1 MSKNNPKTLTI
12 ERAPGK
18 TDEQAVAAV
27 ALNSAVNAA
36 TVVDAY
42 QGNIMG
48 DDVDTDALVATLRA
62 SIDQSAAGDLS
73 GLEAMLIGQATALQT
88 IFVSLAKRAHHQQYQ
103 RHLEA
108 FLGLALKA
116 QAQSRATIQAV
127 IDLKFPRQATF
138 VKQANIA
145 HGPQQINNRQTI
157 GGDNKTHQNVNCLEG
172 ATRALENQTEQN
184 ELLEVG
190 THVRGTHTSTHMDAR
205 ATAAAARGNPAVE
218 TLATSHRPKKRG
230 R

>member
-1 MSKNNPKTLTI
+1 MSKKNPKALTV
-12 ERAPGK
+12 ERTPDR
-18 TDEQAVAAV
+18 TSEQAMAAV
-27 ALNSAVNAA
+27 AVNPAMNAA
-36 TVVDAY
+36 FVVDTY
-42 QGNIMG
+42 QSNITG

-62 SIDQSAAGDLS
+62 SMDKSAAGDLS

-103 RHLEA
+103 RNLEA

-145 HGPQQINNRQTI
+145 HGPQQVNN
-157 GGDNKTHQNVNCLEG
+157 GSSLAGAEKPESEPNKLLDGRDSG
-172 ATRALENQTEQN
+172 AIVPATTRETKTK
-184 ELLEVG
+184 V
-190 THVRGTHTSTHMDAR
+190 VR
-205 ATAAAARGNPAVE
+205 
-218 TLATSHRPKKRG
+218 
-230 R
+230 

>member
-1 MSKNNPKTLTI
+1 MSKKNPKSLTVV
-12 ERAPGK
+12 RTPDQ
-18 TDEQAVAAV
+18 TSEQAVAAV
-27 ALNSAVNAA
+27 AVNPAMNAA
-36 TVVDAY
+36 FVVDTY
-42 QGNIMG
+42 QSNITG
-48 DDVDTDALVATLRA
+48 DDVDTDALVAALRD
-62 SIDQSAAGDLS
+62 SMDKSAGGDLS

-145 HGPQQINNRQTI
+145 HGAQQVNNGQAI
-157 GGDNKTHQNVNCLEG
+157 GGDNV
-172 ATRALENQTEQN
+172 RALENQTKQN
-184 ELLEVG
+184 EVLEG
-190 THVRGTHTSTHMDAR
+190 LAYGGAEMDTR
-205 ATAAAARGNPAVE
+205 ATAAATRGNSAVE
-218 TLATSHRPKKRG
+218 ALAASHRPKKRG

>member
-1 MSKNNPKTLTI
+1 MSKKNPKSITVS
-12 ERAPGK
+12 RAP
-18 TDEQAVAAV
+18 DQAPEKAIAEA
-27 ALNSAVNAA
+27 ALNPAVNAA
-36 TVVDAY
+36 TVVDTY
-42 QGNIMG
+42 QTNIMG
-48 DDVDTDALVATLRA
+48 GDLDTDALVATLHA
-62 SIDQSAAGDLS
+62 SMDKSAAGDTS

-138 VKQANIA
+138 VTQANIA
-145 HGPQQINNRQTI
+145 HGPQQVNNGQRI
-157 GGDNKTHQNVNCLEG
+157 GNKNV
-172 ATRALENQTEQN
+172 RALENQSEQN
-184 ELLEVG
+184 ELLEGLTYGGAQVD
-190 THVRGTHTSTHMDAR
+190 TR
-205 ATAAAARGNPAVE
+205 AKTAAARGDPAVE
-218 TLATSHRPKKRG
+218 AMEASHRPKKRG

>member
-1 MSKNNPKTLTI
+1 MSKKESNVLAVQVSPGDNIDKLT
-12 ERAPGK
+12 ANATVDP
-18 TDEQAVAAV
+18 
-27 ALNSAVNAA
+27 ALNAAFLVNTYRA
-36 TVVDAY
+36 
-42 QGNIMG
+42 NILSN
-48 DDVDTDALVATLRA
+48 DVEMVSLVGALRA
-62 SIDQSAAGDLS
+62 SMNQSAAGDLS

-88 IFVSLAKRAHHQQYQ
+88 MFVSLATRAHSQQYQ

-108 FLGLALKA
+108 YLGLALKA

-145 HGPQQINNRQTI
+145 NGPQQVNNGIQQVSSETQ
-157 GGDNKTHQNVNCLEG
+157 QNVSRPER

-184 ELLEVG
+184 ELLEG
-190 THVRGTHTSTHMDAR
+190 TTHVRGTHTSTHMDAR

-218 TLATSHRPKKRG
+218 ALAASHRTKKRG

>member
-1 MSKNNPKTLTI
+1 
-12 ERAPGK
+12 
-18 TDEQAVAAV
+18 
-27 ALNSAVNAA
+27 
-36 TVVDAY
+36 
-42 QGNIMG
+42 
-48 DDVDTDALVATLRA
+48 
-62 SIDQSAAGDLS
+62 
-73 GLEAMLIGQATALQT
+73 AMLIGQATALQT

-116 QAQSRATIQAV
+116 QAQSRATIQAL

-145 HGPQQINNRQTI
+145 HGPQQVNNGIQQVSSETQ
-157 GGDNKTHQNVNCLEG
+157 QNVSRPEG

-184 ELLEVG
+184 ELLEGG
-190 THVRGTHTSTHMDAR
+190 THVRGTHTITHMDAR
-205 ATAAAARGNPAVE
+205 AAAAAARGNPAME
-218 TLATSHRPKKRG
+218 ALAASHRTKKRC

>member
-1 MSKNNPKTLTI
+1 MSKKNPKALTI

-36 TVVDAY
+36 TVVDTY

-62 SIDQSAAGDLS
+62 SMDKSAAGDLS

-127 IDLKFPRQATF
+127 IDLKFPRQSTF

-145 HGPQQINNRQTI
+145 HGPQQVNNGQAI
-157 GGDNKTHQNVNCLEG
+157 GGDRV
-172 ATRALENQTEQN
+172 RALENQTGQN
-184 ELLEVG
+184 ELLEG
-190 THVRGTHTSTHMDAR
+190 LAYGGAEMDTR
-205 ATAAAARGNPAVE
+205 ATAEAARGNPAVE
-218 TLATSHRPKKRG
+218 ALAASHRPKKRG

>member
-1 MSKNNPKTLTI
+1 MSKKNPKALTV
-12 ERAPGK
+12 ERTPDQ
-18 TDEQAVAAV
+18 TSEQATAEV
-27 ALNSAVNAA
+27 ALNPAMNAA
-36 TVVDAY
+36 FVVDTY
-42 QGNIMG
+42 QSNILG

-62 SIDQSAAGDLS
+62 SMDKSAAGDLS

-145 HGPQQINNRQTI
+145 HGPQQVNNGQAI
-157 GGDNKTHQNVNCLEG
+157 GGDNV
-172 ATRALENQTEQN
+172 RALENQTEQI
-184 ELLEVG
+184 ELLEG
-190 THVRGTHTSTHMDAR
+190 ATHVGGTHTTTHMDAR
-205 ATAAAARGNPAVE
+205 ASAEAARGDPEVEAV
-218 TLATSHRPKKRG
+218 AASHRPKKRG

>member
-1 MSKNNPKTLTI
+1 MSKNDP
-12 ERAPGK
+12 RALSVLQDHDQTEG
-18 TDEQAVAAV
+18 QAIAAAV
-27 ALNSAVNAA
+27 LNPAINAA
-36 TVVDAY
+36 AVVDTY
-42 QGNIMG
+42 QSNIIG
-48 DDVDTDALVATLRA
+48 DGADIDALVDTLRA
-62 SIDQSAAGDLS
+62 SMDKSAAGDLA

-145 HGPQQINNRQTI
+145 HGPQQVNNGIQQVSS
-157 GGDNKTHQNVNCLEG
+157 KTQQNVSEPEG
-172 ATRALENQTEQN
+172 ATRALENQNEQN
-184 ELLEVG
+184 ELLEGG

-205 ATAAAARGNPAVE
+205 ATAATARSNPAVE
-218 TLATSHRPKKRG
+218 ALATSHRPKKRG

>member
-1 MSKNNPKTLTI
+1 MSKKNPKALTI

-18 TDEQAVAAV
+18 TDEQAVAEV

-36 TVVDAY
+36 TVVDTY
-42 QGNIMG
+42 QSNIMG

-62 SIDQSAAGDLS
+62 SMNQSAAGDLS

-145 HGPQQINNRQTI
+145 HGPQQVNNGPNLPGAEKSESEPIKLLDDRESGAIVPPTTRET
-157 GGDNKTHQNVNCLEG
+157 KTKV
-172 ATRALENQTEQN
+172 
-184 ELLEVG
+184 
-190 THVRGTHTSTHMDAR
+190 VR
-205 ATAAAARGNPAVE
+205 
-218 TLATSHRPKKRG
+218 
-230 R
+230 

>member
-1 MSKNNPKTLTI
+1 MSKKNPKTLTV
-12 ERAPGK
+12 ERAPDQ
-18 TDEQAVAAV
+18 TSEQATAEV
-27 ALNSAVNAA
+27 AVNPAMNAA
-36 TVVDAY
+36 FVVDTY
-42 QGNIMG
+42 QSNILG

-62 SIDQSAAGDLS
+62 SMDKSAAGDLS
-73 GLEAMLIGQATALQT
+73 GLESMLIGQATALQT

-145 HGPQQINNRQTI
+145 HGPQQVNNGHAN
-157 GGDNKTHQNVNCLEG
+157 GGDTV
-172 ATRALENQTEQN
+172 RALENQTEQI
-184 ELLEVG
+184 EVLEG
-190 THVRGTHTSTHMDAR
+190 ATHGGKEMDTR
-205 ATAAAARGNPAVE
+205 ATAEAARGNPAVE
-218 TLATSHRPKKRG
+218 ALATGHRPKKRG

>member
-1 MSKNNPKTLTI
+1 MSKNDP
-12 ERAPGK
+12 RALSVLQDHDQTEG
-18 TDEQAVAAV
+18 QAIAAAV
-27 ALNSAVNAA
+27 LNPAINAA
-36 TVVDAY
+36 VVVDTY
-42 QGNIMG
+42 QSNIIG
-48 DDVDTDALVATLRA
+48 DGADIDAMVDTLRA
-62 SIDQSAAGDLS
+62 SMDKSAAGDLS

-145 HGPQQINNRQTI
+145 HGPQQVNNGQSI
-157 GGDNKTHQNVNCLEG
+157 GSDNV
-172 ATRALENQTEQN
+172 RALENQTEQI
-184 ELLEVG
+184 EVLAG
-190 THVRGTHTSTHMDAR
+190 LAHGGAEMDTR
-205 ATAAAARGNPAVE
+205 ATAEAARGDPEVE
-218 TLATSHRPKKRG
+218 ALAASHRPKKRA

>member
-1 MSKNNPKTLTI
+1 MSKNDP
-12 ERAPGK
+12 RALSVLQDHDQTEG
-18 TDEQAVAAV
+18 QAIAAAV
-27 ALNSAVNAA
+27 LNPAINAA
-36 TVVDAY
+36 AVVDTY
-42 QGNIMG
+42 QSNIIG
-48 DDVDTDALVATLRA
+48 DGADIDALVDTLRA
-62 SIDQSAAGDLS
+62 SMDRSAAGDLA

-145 HGPQQINNRQTI
+145 HGPQQVNNGQAI
-157 GGDNKTHQNVNCLEG
+157 GGDNV
-172 ATRALENQTEQN
+172 RALENQTEQN
-184 ELLEVG
+184 ELLEGG
-190 THVRGTHTSTHMDAR
+190 THVRGTHTSTRMDGR
-205 ATAAAARGNPAVE
+205 ATAATARGNPAVE
-218 TLATSHRPKKRG
+218 ALATSHRPKKRG

>member
-1 MSKNNPKTLTI
+1 MSKKKQNVLAVEVAPGQTI
-12 ERAPGK
+12 EKLTADATVNP
-18 TDEQAVAAV
+18 
-27 ALNSAVNAA
+27 ALNAA
-36 TVVDAY
+36 FVVDTYRA
-42 QGNIMG
+42 NILSNEVEM
-48 DDVDTDALVATLRA
+48 VSLVEALRA
-62 SIDQSAAGDLS
+62 SMDKSAAGDLS

-145 HGPQQINNRQTI
+145 HGPQQVNNGQAI
-157 GGDNKTHQNVNCLEG
+157 GGDNV
-172 ATRALENQTEQN
+172 RALENQTGQN
-184 ELLEVG
+184 EVLEG
-190 THVRGTHTSTHMDAR
+190 LEHGGKEMDTG
-205 ATAAAARGNPAVE
+205 ATAEAARRNPEVE
-218 TLATSHRPKKRG
+218 AMAASHRAKKRG

>member
-1 MSKNNPKTLTI
+1 MSKNDP
-12 ERAPGK
+12 RALSVLQDHHQTEG
-18 TDEQAVAAV
+18 QAIAAAV
-27 ALNSAVNAA
+27 LNPAINAA
-36 TVVDAY
+36 AVVDTY
-42 QGNIMG
+42 QSNIIG
-48 DDVDTDALVATLRA
+48 DGADIDALVDLLRA
-62 SIDQSAAGDLS
+62 SMDKSAAGDLS

-138 VKQANIA
+138 VNQANIA
-145 HGPQQINNRQTI
+145 HGPQQVNNGQSI
-157 GGDNKTHQNVNCLEG
+157 GGDNV
-172 ATRALENQTEQN
+172 RALENQTEQI
-184 ELLEVG
+184 EVLEGLAHGGKEVD
-190 THVRGTHTSTHMDAR
+190 TR
-205 ATAAAARGNPAVE
+205 ATAEAARGNPAVE
-218 TLATSHRPKKRG
+218 ALAASHRPKKRG